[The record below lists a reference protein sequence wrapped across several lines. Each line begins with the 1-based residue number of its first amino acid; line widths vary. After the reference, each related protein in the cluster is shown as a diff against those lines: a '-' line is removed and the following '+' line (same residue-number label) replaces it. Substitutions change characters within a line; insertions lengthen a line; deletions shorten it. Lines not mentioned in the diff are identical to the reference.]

1 MKWTLIRSSP
11 QDPNEADS
19 KMRDDRASTEDRFE
33 AWWILESACLLAS
46 VACLI
51 LITTVLRIHDGQLFS
66 SWRFYFSL
74 NTVVSVLAAFTRTTL
89 IVAVS
94 ASLAQGKWIWFRK
107 RNDTVNMFEIID
119 SASRETLG
127 SFKLL
132 WRTKG
137 WYNEPRVCR
146 SIVCAL
152 TIFAAIL

>member
-1 MKWTLIRSSP
+1 MEWTLTRSSL
-11 QDPNEADS
+11 QDPNEAVF
-19 KMRDDRASTEDRFE
+19 KTRDDSVSTEDCFE
-33 AWWILESACLLAS
+33 AWWVMESACLLAS
-46 VACLI
+46 VACLM
-51 LITTVLRIHDGQLFS
+51 LITTVLKIHDGQLFS

-74 NTVVSVLAAFTRTTL
+74 NAVVSVLAAITRTTL

-132 WRTKG
+132 WHTKG
-137 WYNEPRVCR
+137 RYNKSRVCER
-146 SIVCAL
+146 IVCAL
-152 TIFAAIL
+152 TIFVAIL